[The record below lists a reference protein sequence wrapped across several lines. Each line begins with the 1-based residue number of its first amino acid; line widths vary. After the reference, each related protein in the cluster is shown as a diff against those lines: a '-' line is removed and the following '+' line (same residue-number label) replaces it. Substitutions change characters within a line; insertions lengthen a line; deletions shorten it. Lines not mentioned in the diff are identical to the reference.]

1 MAEHLEDYQRLAI
14 HTITFKPMKLPSIV
28 KLFQQENV
36 PGITV
41 WREHVHDI
49 GLKEA
54 KNVLKDSGL
63 KIVSLCRG
71 GFFPSSSAQEREK
84 ACLETMKAIDEAHE
98 IGAPLVVLVCGAEP
112 RLPLQEARQQILDG
126 IQKVLPHAKSAQICL
141 GVEPLHPVYADNRSA
156 INTMEQANNIVTA
169 LHSEWVG
176 IVLDTYQVWWD
187 PCLQSEI
194 MRAGRKIMAFHV
206 SDWKTPTT
214 HILNDRGLMGEGCI
228 NIRQIRAWVE
238 QAGFHGFI
246 EVEIFSERYWNEP
259 PQQYIQR
266 IKDSYL
272 RYV

>member
-112 RLPLQEARQQILDG
+112 RLPLQRSETTNFRWYPKG
-126 IQKVLPHAKSAQICL
+126 ITHAKSAQI
-141 GVEPLHPVYADNRSA
+141 V
-156 INTMEQANNIVTA
+156 
-169 LHSEWVG
+169 
-176 IVLDTYQVWWD
+176 
-187 PCLQSEI
+187 
-194 MRAGRKIMAFHV
+194 
-206 SDWKTPTT
+206 
-214 HILNDRGLMGEGCI
+214 
-228 NIRQIRAWVE
+228 
-238 QAGFHGFI
+238 
-246 EVEIFSERYWNEP
+246 
-259 PQQYIQR
+259 
-266 IKDSYL
+266 
-272 RYV
+272 